1 MEYQPALPANETEKE
16 RRALRTRRSR
26 DDLLFLSKKKKLL
39 EVKLRIDK
47 FEASWK
53 KVSKP
58 MEGLGISRKNLG
70 STKRNFEIEA

>member
-1 MEYQPALPANETEKE
+1 MEYQPALPANETERE
-16 RRALRTRRSR
+16 REGRCVR